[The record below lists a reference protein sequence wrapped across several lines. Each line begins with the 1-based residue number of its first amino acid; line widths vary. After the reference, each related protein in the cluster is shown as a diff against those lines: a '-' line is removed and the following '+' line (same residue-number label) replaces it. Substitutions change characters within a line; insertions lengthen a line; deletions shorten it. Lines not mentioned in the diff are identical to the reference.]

1 VFSSLYGLVLMKMK
15 KLFLFDF
22 DGVIVDSLELY
33 EEMTRRC
40 FEKIGKPITKNREDF
55 LNLFDDNFYEAIR
68 KRGIDAD
75 EFNSAAALV
84 IPNIDYGKVV
94 PFEGL
99 MPVLREL
106 EKNNI
111 LLIISSNSSYAIRL
125 ILSKYNFDSCFDD
138 ILGADFMVS
147 KVDKIFHA
155 MEKWEIPKDRT
166 CFIGDTTGDI
176 KEGKEAGVKTV
187 AVTWGWHTKERL
199 QQVRPDYVIDNPHEL
214 INI

>member
-1 VFSSLYGLVLMKMK
+1 MKMK

-33 EEMTRRC
+33 QEITRLC
-40 FEKIGKPITKNREDF
+40 FEKIGKPITKNHEDF
-55 LNLFDDNFYEAIR
+55 LDLFDDNFYEAIR

-84 IPNIDYGKVV
+84 IPNVDFGKAT
-94 PFEGL
+94 PFEDL

-106 EKNNI
+106 KKDNV

-125 ILSKYNFDSCFDD
+125 ILSKYNFDGCFDD

-155 MEKWEIPKDRT
+155 MEKWEIPKDRAY
-166 CFIGDTTGDI
+166 FIGDTTGDI
-176 KEGKEAGVKTV
+176 KEAKEAGVKSV

-199 QQVRPDYVIDNPHEL
+199 KQVRPDYVIDNPHEL